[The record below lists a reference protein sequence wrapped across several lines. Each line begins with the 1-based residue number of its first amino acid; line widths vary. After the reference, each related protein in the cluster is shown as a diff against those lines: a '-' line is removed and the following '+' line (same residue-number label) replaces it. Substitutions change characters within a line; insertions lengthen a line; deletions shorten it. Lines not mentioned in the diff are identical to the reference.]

1 MNHEDTIHLLRECD
15 SGVKMGVKSIDDVLN
30 SVVDHGLS
38 DILIKAKQEH
48 EELGTEI
55 EQIMLEYDT
64 QEKNPGVMASTMSWV
79 KTNMKLAVNESDK
92 TVAGLITD
100 GCNMGVKSLHRY
112 LNQYEDAA
120 TKVKDIVKKLIN
132 IEEQMVVNV
141 RKYL

>member
-15 SGVKMGVKSIDDVLN
+15 SGVKMGVKSIDEVLN
-30 SVVDHGLS
+30 SVEDHELS

-48 EELGTEI
+48 EELGNEI
-55 EQIMLEYDT
+55 EKIMTEYDT
-64 QEKNPGVMASTMSWV
+64 QEKNPGVMASTMSWF

-100 GCNMGVKSLHRY
+100 GCNMGVKSLHGY

>member
-15 SGVKMGVKSIDDVLN
+15 SGVKMGVKSIDEVLN
-30 SVVDHGLS
+30 SVADHELS
-38 DILIKAKQEH
+38 DILIKAKQDH

-55 EQIMLEYDT
+55 EKIMEEYDT
-64 QEKNPGVMASTMSWV
+64 PEKNPGVMASTMSWV

-100 GCNMGVKSLHRY
+100 GCNMGVKSLHGY

-120 TKVKDIVKKLIN
+120 KKVKDIVKKLIN